1 MKTALHHLIREKSE
15 AIFEKV
21 IAYREHMH
29 MHPELSYQEFK
40 TMEYVSSIL
49 TKLGIEHETGIGTTG
64 IVGIIRADHHT
75 SEMKCIGLRADL
87 DALPIQEENDIV
99 CKSKNDG
106 IMHACG
112 HDVHTAILLGAA
124 EIIHELR
131 NELPAPVKLIF
142 QPGEE
147 KNPGG
152 ATLMLKD
159 GVLENPPVSE
169 MIALHVFPDMEVGK
183 VGFKDG
189 IYMAS
194 CDEIHL
200 TINGTGGHG
209 ATPNKC
215 IDPIMIG
222 ANIVTQLQQIVS
234 RKCDPKIPCV
244 LSFGHFEA
252 LGATNIIPSKAHLKG
267 TFRTMNETW
276 RTEALELIEKQIKLI
291 AESSGATVDLEI
303 SKGYPYLENDPTVTG
318 KVREKTI
325 AFLGQDLV
333 EELPIRL
340 TSEDFA
346 FYSHEV
352 PVCFFRLGVRNEEK
366 GITFGVHH
374 PRFNI
379 DNEALKVGVQLMSLA
394 SF

>member
-75 SEMKCIGLRADL
+75 TEMKCIGLRADL
-87 DALPIQEENDIV
+87 DALPIHEENDIA

-159 GVLENPPVSE
+159 GVLENPPVSG
-169 MIALHVFPDMEVGK
+169 MVALHVFPDMEVGK

-200 TINGTGGHG
+200 TINGKGGHG
-209 ATPNKC
+209 ATPNQC

-267 TFRTMNETW
+267 TFRTMNEDW
-276 RTEALELIEKQIKLI
+276 RAEALELIEKQIKLI
-291 AESSGATVDLEI
+291 AESSGATVELEI
-303 SKGYPYLENDPTVTG
+303 SKGYPYLENDPGVTG
-318 KVREKTI
+318 KIREKAI
-325 AFLGQDLV
+325 SFLGQDLV

-352 PVCFFRLGVRNEEK
+352 PVCFFRLGVRNEAE
-366 GITFGVHH
+366 GITYSVHH

-379 DNEALKVGVQLMSLA
+379 DNQALKIGTQLMCLA
-394 SF
+394 AF

>member
-87 DALPIQEENDIV
+87 DALPIQEENDIL

-200 TINGTGGHG
+200 TINGKGGHG
-209 ATPNKC
+209 ATPNQC

>member
-49 TKLGIEHETGIGTTG
+49 TKLGIEHQTGIGTTG

-75 SEMKCIGLRADL
+75 TEMKCIGLRADL
-87 DALPIQEENDIV
+87 DALPIHEENDIA

-159 GVLENPPVSE
+159 GVLKNPPVSE
-169 MIALHVFPDMEVGK
+169 MVALHVFPDMEVGK

-200 TINGTGGHG
+200 TINGKGGHG
-209 ATPNKC
+209 ATPNQC

-267 TFRTMNETW
+267 TFRTMNEDW
-276 RTEALELIEKQIKLI
+276 RAEALELIEKQIKLI
-291 AESSGATVDLEI
+291 AESSGATVELEI
-303 SKGYPYLENDPTVTG
+303 SKGYPYLENDPGVTG
-318 KVREKTI
+318 KIREKAI
-325 AFLGQDLV
+325 SFLGQDLV

-352 PVCFFRLGVRNEEK
+352 PVCFFRLGVRNEAE
-366 GITFGVHH
+366 GITYGVHH

-379 DNEALKVGVQLMSLA
+379 DNQALKIGTQLMCLA
-394 SF
+394 AF

>member
-49 TKLGIEHETGIGTTG
+49 TNLGIEHETGIGTTG
-64 IVGIIRADHHT
+64 VVGVIRADHHT
-75 SEMKCIGLRADL
+75 ADMKCIGLRADL
-87 DALPIQEENDIV
+87 DALPIHEENDIA

-169 MIALHVFPDMEVGK
+169 MVALHVFPDMEVGK

-200 TINGTGGHG
+200 TINGKGGHG
-209 ATPNKC
+209 ATPNQC

-267 TFRTMNETW
+267 TFRTMNEDW
-276 RTEALELIEKQIKLI
+276 RAEALELIEKQIKLI
-291 AESSGATVDLEI
+291 AESSGATVELEI
-303 SKGYPYLENDPTVTG
+303 SKGYPYLENDPGVTG
-318 KVREKTI
+318 KIREKAI
-325 AFLGQDLV
+325 SFLGQDLV

-352 PVCFFRLGVRNEEK
+352 PVCFFRLGVRNEAE
-366 GITFGVHH
+366 GITYGVHH

-379 DNEALKVGVQLMSLA
+379 DNQALKIGTQLMCLA
-394 SF
+394 AF